1 MLLKIGFF
9 FFFLSAFTSVNAE
22 HHEYIKTF
30 IQKYREGHLYNKYSP
45 MPAKVNKLI
54 VYSNGQ
60 ENNVFCFI
68 GDTGGDMGNPKE
80 INPAGKMQVD
90 AASLLIYHSQSNFND
105 RCDQTHFLGDI
116 IYPVGIQKEDNGQRE
131 KVLFFDVYN
140 PLLGSNKNPIYLAF
154 GNHDYYG
161 SVEKWFDYR
170 KIYQNLRIPY
180 YFYAEKIKDLCLVTI
195 DTNPIYEHGYDIQDE
210 NKKVTGKVDV
220 PRYHEQMKW
229 FLNIRPELN
238 QCRFK
243 VLLGHHPHK
252 SVRDSKVALKDF
264 YEKYIVGQFDLIVTG
279 HDHHLSYVGNERGT
293 HMFISGGGGKPIRES
308 AMKGANEALQ
318 KGKLKWLS
326 FDPGFLKMKTFR
338 EKNGALQRVEIYSVV
353 NSRNGA
359 KVEKRA
365 TIPVK

>member
-22 HHEYIKTF
+22 HHEYV
-30 IQKYREGHLYNKYSP
+30 QKYMAKYRSSKIFESYDKRLKP
-45 MPAKVNKLI
+45 RNIDELI
-54 VYSNGQ
+54 VYPKSQNHD
-60 ENNVFCFI
+60 VFCFI
-68 GDTGGDMGNPKE
+68 GDTGGDMGEPE
-80 INPAGKMQVD
+80 QINPAGKMQVD

-170 KIYQNLRIPY
+170 NIYQNLRIPY
-180 YFYAEKIKDLCLVTI
+180 YYYVEKIKDLCLVTI
-195 DTNPIYEHGYDIQDE
+195 DSNPIYEQNWHNKSINNLQKLSRYYDQ
-210 NKKVTGKVDV
+210 KKW
-220 PRYHEQMKW
+220 YSQIHEK
-229 FLNIRPELN
+229 IKKE
-238 QCRFK
+238 CRFK
-243 VLLGHHPHK
+243 VLLAHHPHK
-252 SVRDSKVALKDF
+252 SVRDSDKNLKKF
-264 YEKYIVGQFDLIVTG
+264 YEKFIVGQFDLIVAG

-293 HMFISGGGGKPIRES
+293 HMFISGGGGKPIRDR
-308 AMKGANEALQ
+308 AKQGADEAY
-318 KGKLKWLS
+318 KSGKLKWLS
-326 FDPGFLKMKTFR
+326 FDPGFLKMKTIR
-338 EKNGALQRVEIYSVV
+338 GKNGALQRVEIYSVV